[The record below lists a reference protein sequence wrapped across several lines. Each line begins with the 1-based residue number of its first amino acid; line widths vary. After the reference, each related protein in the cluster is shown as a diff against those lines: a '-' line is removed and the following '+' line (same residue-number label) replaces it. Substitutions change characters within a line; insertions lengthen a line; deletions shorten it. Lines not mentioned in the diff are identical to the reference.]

1 LLSAIL
7 IFKSPNF
14 CYRLVISLSI
24 TPELKAVAPRLSLG
38 CVSARVSVQK
48 HNEFLWREIDQHLAY
63 LTANIKP
70 EQTNSIPQITA
81 MRSAYKT
88 LGKDPSRYRGSAEAL
103 LRRVLSGKGLYQ
115 INSVVDINNLVSL
128 ESLNPAGTYDLEKV
142 TPPIELRA
150 GAAGES
156 YKGIGKDLIN
166 IESLPV
172 FADAAGP
179 FGSPTSDSE
188 RAMVRLETRKILMV
202 VFSFTG
208 PVGLE
213 RWMQRAGELLGRY
226 SSAEGIETSLVT

>member
-1 LLSAIL
+1 ML
-7 IFKSPNF
+7 PE
-14 CYRLVISLSI
+14 ISI
-24 TPELKAVAPRLSLG
+24 HPPLKALVPNLALG
-38 CVSARVSVQK
+38 CISANVVAEK
-48 HNEFLWREIDQHLAY
+48 HNEALWREIDQHLTHLIA
-63 LTANIKP
+63 TIKP
-70 EQTNSIPQITA
+70 EQINTVPQIAA
-81 MRSAYKT
+81 MRQAYKA

-103 LRRVLSGKGLYQ
+103 LRRVLSGKGLYL

-128 ESLNPAGTYDLEKV
+128 ESLNPAGTYDLEKI
-142 TPPIELRA
+142 TPPIELRI

-188 RAMVRLETRKILMV
+188 RAMVRLETQKVLMV

-208 PVGLE
+208 PEGLDH
-213 RWMQRAGELLGRY
+213 WVSGASELLRRY
-226 SSAEGIETSLVT
+226 CCGEGIETSLVT

>member
-1 LLSAIL
+1 ML
-7 IFKSPNF
+7 PE
-14 CYRLVISLSI
+14 ISI
-24 TPELKAVAPRLSLG
+24 DHALKALVPNLALG
-38 CVSARVSVQK
+38 CISGNVVAEK
-48 HNEFLWREIDQHLAY
+48 YNEDLWWEIDQHLAH
-63 LTANIKP
+63 LIATIKP
-70 EQTNSIPQITA
+70 EQINTVPQIAA
-81 MRSAYKT
+81 MRSAYKS

-128 ESLNPAGTYDLEKV
+128 ESLTPAGTYDLEKI
-142 TPPIELRA
+142 TPPIELRI

-188 RAMVRLETRKILMV
+188 QAMVTLQTQKVLVV

-208 PVGLE
+208 SQGLE
-213 RWMQRAGELLGRY
+213 HWVSRASELLRLYCGG
-226 SSAEGIETSLVT
+226 EGIETFLVS

>member
-1 LLSAIL
+1 ML
-7 IFKSPNF
+7 PD
-14 CYRLVISLSI
+14 ISI
-24 TPELKAVAPRLSLG
+24 HPALKALAPDLVLG
-38 CVSARVSVQK
+38 CISARVSVEK
-48 HNEFLWREIDQHLAY
+48 HNEELWREIDQHLTH
-63 LTANIKP
+63 LSSTIKP
-70 EQTNSIPQITA
+70 DQINSIPQLAA
-81 MRSAYKT
+81 MRSAYKA

-128 ESLNPAGTYDLEKV
+128 ESLNPAGTYDLEKIV
-142 TPPIELRA
+142 PPIELRI

-188 RAMVRLETRKILMV
+188 RAMVRLETRKVLMV

-208 PVGLE
+208 PQGLE
-213 RWMQRAGELLGRY
+213 QWVSRASELFRRFCG
-226 SSAEGIETSLVT
+226 AEEIEISVVT

>member
-1 LLSAIL
+1 MVTVAIKADLSQSA
-7 IFKSPNF
+7 PN
-14 CYRLVISLSI
+14 L
-24 TPELKAVAPRLSLG
+24 ALG
-38 CVSARVSVQK
+38 CISANVTVEK
-48 HNEFLWREIDQHLAY
+48 HSQSLWQEIDHHLAH
-63 LTANIKP
+63 LTATIKP
-70 EQTNSIPQITA
+70 EQTNTLPQIAA
-81 MRSAYKT
+81 MRSAYKA

-128 ESLNPAGTYDLEKV
+128 ESLNPAGSYDLEKI
-142 TPPIELRA
+142 TPPIELRI

-172 FADAAGP
+172 FADVMGP

-188 RAMVRLETRKILMV
+188 RAMVSLETKKILMV

-208 PVGLE
+208 QEGLE
-213 RWMQRAGELLGRY
+213 PWMQRADELLRQY
-226 SSAEGIETSLVT
+226 SGGEGIETSLVT

>member
-1 LLSAIL
+1 MVKVAIKADLRQSLPLLA
-7 IFKSPNF
+7 
-14 CYRLVISLSI
+14 
-24 TPELKAVAPRLSLG
+24 LG
-38 CVSARVSVQK
+38 CISASVNVEK
-48 HNEFLWREIDQHLAY
+48 HNETLWREIDQHLSH
-63 LTANIKP
+63 LSSTIQP
-70 EQTNSIPQITA
+70 EQINSIPQIAA

-128 ESLNPAGTYDLEKV
+128 ESLNPAGTYDLEKI
-142 TPPIELRA
+142 TPPIELRI

-172 FADAAGP
+172 FADTAGP

-188 RAMVRLETRKILMV
+188 RAMVSLQTRKTLIV

-208 PVGLE
+208 PEGLE
-213 RWMQRAGELLGRY
+213 RWMVRAGELLRRY
-226 SSAEGIETSLVT
+226 CGGDAIESVLIT

>member
-1 LLSAIL
+1 ML
-7 IFKSPNF
+7 PE
-14 CYRLVISLSI
+14 ISI
-24 TPELKAVAPRLSLG
+24 QPALKASAPDLALA
-38 CVSARVSVQK
+38 CVSANVSIEK
-48 HNEFLWREIDQHLAY
+48 HNEALWREIDRHLPH
-63 LTANIKP
+63 LTATIKP
-70 EQTNSIPQITA
+70 EQTNAIPQIAA
-81 MRSAYKT
+81 MRSAYKA

-128 ESLNPAGTYDLEKV
+128 ESLNPGGAYDLEKI
-142 TPPIELRA
+142 TPPIELRV

-188 RAMVRLETRKILMV
+188 RAIISLETKKILMI

-208 PVGLE
+208 PEELE
-213 RWMQRAGELLGRY
+213 RWTERAGKLLRQYAAGD
-226 SSAEGIETSLVT
+226 GIEASMVG

>member
-1 LLSAIL
+1 MLPE
-7 IFKSPNF
+7 IFIHPA
-14 CYRLVISLSI
+14 
-24 TPELKAVAPRLSLG
+24 LKALAPQLALG
-38 CVSARVSVQK
+38 CVSARVSVEK
-48 HNEFLWREIDQHLAY
+48 HSEALWREIDQHLAH
-63 LTANIKP
+63 LAANIKP
-70 EQTNSIPQITA
+70 EQTNAVPQIAA
-81 MRSAYKT
+81 MRSAYKA

-128 ESLNPAGTYDLEKV
+128 ESLNPAGAYDLDKIA
-142 TPPIELRA
+142 PPIELRI

-172 FADAAGP
+172 FADTAGA

-188 RAMVRLETRKILMV
+188 RAMVSLETKKILMV

-208 PVGLE
+208 PEGLE
-213 RWMQRAGELLGRY
+213 RWMLRAGELLRQY
-226 SSAEGIETSLVT
+226 SGADGIETALVA

>member
-1 LLSAIL
+1 M
-7 IFKSPNF
+7 K
-14 CYRLVISLSI
+14 LSI
-24 TPELKAVAPRLSLG
+24 HPDLKSALPSLALG
-38 CVSARVSVQK
+38 CVSASIKVEK
-48 HNEFLWREIDQHLAY
+48 HSAALWQEIDVHLAQ
-63 LTANIKP
+63 LASTFKP
-70 EQTNSIPQITA
+70 DQINSIPQIAA
-81 MRSAYKT
+81 MRAAYKA

-128 ESLNPAGTYDLEKV
+128 ESLNPAGTYDLEKI
-142 TPPIELRA
+142 TLPMELRV
-150 GAAGES
+150 GRAGES

-188 RAMVRLETRKILMV
+188 RAMVTLETKKILMV

-208 PVGLE
+208 PEGQE
-213 RWMQRAGELLGRY
+213 RWMQRAGELLRQY
-226 SSAEGIETSLVT
+226 SGGDGIETSLVV

>member
-1 LLSAIL
+1 M
-7 IFKSPNF
+7 PPE
-14 CYRLVISLSI
+14 ISI
-24 TPELKAVAPRLSLG
+24 HPALKALIPSLALG
-38 CVSARVSVQK
+38 CISTNVVAEK
-48 HNEFLWREIDQHLAY
+48 YNEALWREIDQHLTHLIA
-63 LTANIKP
+63 TIKP
-70 EQTNSIPQITA
+70 EQINTVPQIAA
-81 MRSAYKT
+81 MRQAYKA

-128 ESLNPAGTYDLEKV
+128 ESLNPAGTYDLEKI
-142 TPPIELRA
+142 TAPIELRI

-172 FADAAGP
+172 FADDEGP

-188 RAMVRLETRKILMV
+188 RAMVTLQTQKVLMV

-208 PVGLE
+208 PQGLE
-213 RWMQRAGELLGRY
+213 QWVSRASELLRRY
-226 SSAEGIETSLVT
+226 CGGEGIETFVVT